1 MDTLLSRIEG
11 PEDLK
16 DIPVAD
22 LPSVAEEIRDLI
34 IATVSKR
41 GGHLASSLGVV
52 ELAIAL
58 LYCYDT
64 PQDKIIWDVGHQC
77 YAHKILTGRRDRFCT
92 LRDYAGI
99 SGFPKCEESPY
110 DCFNTG
116 HSSTSISAGLGMAVA
131 RDLHEQDYKIVCVI
145 GDGAMTAGMAF
156 EGLNQAGAL
165 KKDLCVILNDNAM
178 SISKNVGAL
187 ATYLNR
193 IITGQLYNRIK
204 EDMETVLRS
213 IPQVGASIFKFAAKM
228 DEAVKSLF
236 IPGIMFEELG
246 FKYVG
251 PVDGHSLPNLIDT
264 LNAVRKLRR
273 PILLHVIT
281 TKGKGYNPAEEN
293 ASSFHSAL
301 PFSIESGRFERGE
314 GSSITFTEAFSQA
327 VCSLAEH
334 DERICA
340 ITAAM
345 PEGTGLDRF
354 GERFPQRFFD
364 VGIAE
369 QHALTFAAGMATQG
383 MRPVVAMYS
392 TFLQRGYDQV
402 LHDICLQG
410 LPVCIAL
417 DRAGI
422 VGRDGPT
429 HNGVFDLSYLRHL
442 PNMIL
447 MAPKDGD
454 ELARMLATALASNQ
468 PVAIRY
474 PKERTNADT
483 LHGTFEPLP
492 IGKGEVL
499 KEGKDC
505 LLVAIGS
512 MASMALKAAE
522 ILESEGIEATVV
534 NARFVKPLD
543 REIICALAQKTGN
556 VITIEENVL
565 AGGFGSAVMEMLN
578 EEGLAQAVRVFCMG
592 IPDTFSPA
600 GSQEKIRGLYG
611 LTPKGIAKFCRG
623 VIAQTKLC

>member
-1 MDTLLSRIEG
+1 MSELLSQINN
-11 PEDLK
+11 PQDLK
-16 DIPVAD
+16 ALSPSD
-22 LPSVAEEIRDLI
+22 LPQLAEEIRDLI
-34 IATVSKR
+34 ISTVSKT
-41 GGHLASSLGVV
+41 GGHLASSLGAV

-58 LYCYDT
+58 HYCYDT
-64 PQDKIIWDVGHQC
+64 PTDKIIWDVGHQS
-77 YAHKILTGRRDRFCT
+77 YAHKILTERRGRFCS
-92 LRDYAGI
+92 LREYRGL

-116 HSSTSISAGLGMAVA
+116 HSSTSISAGLGMAIA
-131 RDLHEQDYKIVCVI
+131 RDLQKEEYKIVSVI

-178 SISKNVGAL
+178 SISKNVGAM

-204 EDMETVLRS
+204 EDVESILRS
-213 IPQVGASIFKFAAKM
+213 IPQVGLPIFKIAAKV

-251 PVDGHSLPNLIDT
+251 PIDGHSLPGLIDT
-264 LNAVRKLRR
+264 LKAVKKLKR

-281 TKGKGYNPAEEN
+281 TKGKGYHPAEEN
-293 ASSFHSAL
+293 ASTYHSAL
-301 PFSIESGRFERGE
+301 PFSIESGEFEKAE
-314 GSSITFTEAFSQA
+314 GAKVTFTHAFSKA
-327 VCSLAEH
+327 LCHLAEH

-354 GERFPQRFFD
+354 GERFPEQFFD

-369 QHALTFAAGMATQG
+369 QHALTFAAGMASQG
-383 MRPVVAMYS
+383 LRPVVAIYS

-402 LHDICLQG
+402 MHDICLQN
-410 LPVCIAL
+410 LPVCLAL

-447 MAPKDGD
+447 MAPKDGE
-454 ELARMLATALASNQ
+454 ELGKMLATALHSDQ
-468 PVAIRY
+468 PAAIRY
-474 PKERTNADT
+474 PKANTQDISADSP
-483 LHGTFEPLP
+483 FEPIP

-499 KEGKDC
+499 REGGDC
-505 LLVAIGS
+505 LILAVGS
-512 MASMALKAAE
+512 MVPVAVKAGETLACD
-522 ILESEGIEATVV
+522 GIQATVV
-534 NARFVKPLD
+534 NARFIKPLD
-543 REIICALAQKTGN
+543 RELICTLAKKIKKILT
-556 VITIEENVL
+556 VEENVL
-565 AGGFGSAVMEMLN
+565 AGGFGSAVLEILE
-578 EEGLAQAVRVFCMG
+578 EEGLLKMARITRMG

-600 GSQEKIRGLYG
+600 GPREKIQSLYN
-611 LTPKGIAKFCRG
+611 LNTKGVVQACR
-623 VIAQTKLC
+623 QLLENKQC